1 MNECRDDA
9 SFPLII
15 RLRIMFWICVPKP
28 FFNATG
34 ILGLHVLPTNSER
47 NTQNQLRSSTNNV
60 VSSVSQLKTHSIKCF
75 FLCRIHDNVKSANR
89 VMSFRSRLKC
99 FLLNMSSLL
108 SLVPYIGWLTTWTR
122 NGYMM
127 LAYIVFA
134 GHANEL
140 GDLLI
145 LAK

>member
-1 MNECRDDA
+1 M
-9 SFPLII
+9 
-15 RLRIMFWICVPKP
+15 
-28 FFNATG
+28 
-34 ILGLHVLPTNSER
+34 
-47 NTQNQLRSSTNNV
+47 
-60 VSSVSQLKTHSIKCF
+60 
-75 FLCRIHDNVKSANR
+75 KSANS

-108 SLVPYIGWLTTWTR
+108 SLVPYIGWLTTLTR
-122 NGYMM
+122 IGYLM

-145 LAK
+145 KKYWQNRRTDGSLWICWRIDEFHGQ